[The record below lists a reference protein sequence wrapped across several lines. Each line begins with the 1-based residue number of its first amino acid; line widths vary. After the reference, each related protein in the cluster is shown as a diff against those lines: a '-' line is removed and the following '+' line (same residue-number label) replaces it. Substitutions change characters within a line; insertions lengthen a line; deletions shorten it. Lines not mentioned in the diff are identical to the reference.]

1 MRRRLLRRDRLA
13 TVSRRPRHR
22 MGARQ
27 ETIDRYRHLRT
38 ITKQH
43 LGGALK
49 HLSKNAIKEA
59 ARRIGL
65 WSAGKLVLDSP
76 DELDLVFDVAVF
88 DTRNGHSRA
97 LDRYARAHPP
107 VAGSDEA
114 VALDALQ
121 HCRFRV
127 IRVLRRHEIAG
138 LVVLDTVTQ
147 EELWVMDEGLETT
160 ARTGMGLGTR
170 LLRVNGFHMTTGA
183 AVPVTVTV
191 LKEAIASRSAWQNES
206 PSRFVDD
213 PHFPEAV
220 YAAAIR
226 QGKMQFMKFADLKSS

>member
-1 MRRRLLRRDRLA
+1 M
-13 TVSRRPRHR
+13 S
-22 MGARQ
+22 ARQ
-27 ETIDRYRHLRT
+27 ETIDCYRHLRA

-59 ARRIGL
+59 ARRLGL

-76 DELDLVFDVAVF
+76 DELNLVFDVAVF

-107 VAGSDEA
+107 AAGSDEA
-114 VALDALQ
+114 VVLDALQ
-121 HCRFRV
+121 HCRFRI
-127 IRVLRRHEIAG
+127 IRVLQRYAIAG
-138 LVVLDTVTQ
+138 LVVLDTATQ
-147 EELWVMDEGLETT
+147 EELWVMDEGLEMT
-160 ARTGMGLGTR
+160 AGTGMGLGTR
-170 LLRVNGFHMTTGA
+170 LLRGDGFHMTTGA
-183 AVPVTVTV
+183 AVPVTVPV
-191 LKEAIASRSAWQNES
+191 LKEAIASRSAWQKES

-220 YAAAIR
+220 YAAALR
-226 QGKMQFMKFADLKSS
+226 QGKMQFMKFADLNSSQ

>member
-1 MRRRLLRRDRLA
+1 M
-13 TVSRRPRHR
+13 S
-22 MGARQ
+22 ARQ

-38 ITKQH
+38 LTNQH

-49 HLSKNAIKEA
+49 HVSKTAIKEA

-76 DELDLVFDVAVF
+76 DELNLVFDVAVF
-88 DTRNGHSRA
+88 DTRTGQSRA

-107 VAGSDEA
+107 AAGSDEA
-114 VALDALQ
+114 VVLDALQ
-121 HCRFRV
+121 HCRFRI
-127 IRVLRRHEIAG
+127 IRVLRRHAIAG
-138 LVVLDTVTQ
+138 LVVLDTATQ
-147 EELWVMDEGLETT
+147 EDLWLMDEGFERT
-160 ARTGMGLGTR
+160 AGTGMGLGTR

-183 AVPVTVTV
+183 AVPVTAAV
-191 LKEAIASRSAWQNES
+191 LTETIASRSAWQKES

-213 PHFPEAV
+213 PRFPEAV

-226 QGKMQFMKFADLKSS
+226 QGKMRFMKFADLNSS